1 LHPGGIARQIISPS
15 PSADRRAPRG
25 GRRWPYRS
33 SCKGEEVVATCESDQ
48 AQHLDAF
55 QDLEN
60 RVGKLDAIV
69 KILVMIRA
77 EKESM
82 AKAEMLFV
90 AIENLELLM
99 QGFAADYKVR
109 LEDSLAKGRHEAPAR
124 DRSGSATGSGSPRT
138 RGG

>member
-77 EKESM
+77 EK
-82 AKAEMLFV
+82 
-90 AIENLELLM
+90 
-99 QGFAADYKVR
+99 
-109 LEDSLAKGRHEAPAR
+109 GRHEAPAP

-138 RGG
+138 RASPPVHAGGFL